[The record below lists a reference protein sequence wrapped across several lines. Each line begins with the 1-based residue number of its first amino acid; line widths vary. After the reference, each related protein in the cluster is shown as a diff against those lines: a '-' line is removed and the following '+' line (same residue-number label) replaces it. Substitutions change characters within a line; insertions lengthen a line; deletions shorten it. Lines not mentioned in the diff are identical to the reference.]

1 MNRRERRAK
10 AREERAA
17 LEKERELAVRAASD
31 ASDAGGRGDDAE
43 EYPVSP
49 SAANHVTGKMIRASR
64 SVWPVEEIHER
75 LAVETTARNLESDDG
90 RVSNGAVKNL
100 IAMQSQILR
109 RDEIE
114 RGVGAGAS
122 SAVNIANI
130 QNNGP
135 TVIQLVP
142 QVVTTHAEAVAVLSE
157 ATGLPPE

>member
-1 MNRRERRAK
+1 MSSARRRA
-10 AREERAA
+10 ARRAAERAA
-17 LEKERELAVRAASD
+17 APRAEEGAAAGPVLAS
-31 ASDAGGRGDDAE
+31 GGRGDEPHLTPQQSNA
-43 EYPVSP
+43 V
-49 SAANHVTGKMIRASR
+49 HGLMVRADR
-64 SVWPVEEIHER
+64 TVWPISADHER
-75 LAVETTARNLESDDG
+75 AAVAVTVRNMASDDG

>member
-1 MNRRERRAK
+1 MNRRGRRAK

-17 LEKERELAVRAASD
+17 LDKERELQARAAVD
-31 ASDAGGRGDDAE
+31 ASQSGGRGDGVE
-43 EYPVSP
+43 LTPVQD
-49 SAANHVTGKMIRASR
+49 NHVVGKMVRADR
-64 SVWPVEEIHER
+64 SIWPITAEHER
-75 LAVETTARNLESDDG
+75 QAVEVTARNLDSDDG